1 MQKWYTVSEC
11 HKLTAY
17 QESLLILCW
26 KGSWKSSSKQQLI
39 SLVSCDTLAKLLT
52 PIILDVKREK
62 NLRSHCLLFQ
72 DYIVLSTKLS
82 SYLFSWYFPFSLFRA
97 SNPSTWSP
105 SDWQY
110 MSKGFTLLSYFSNLN
125 IAYMNCFYLYICT
138 YFEHLVT

>member
-26 KGSWKSSSKQQLI
+26 KGSWKSFSKQQLI

-62 NLRSHCLLFQ
+62 NSLGTTNICFRLCTEFLRLQSAKKFGCKQKKCWLILRIFSCFTSKTIEVRNLFFLLP
-72 DYIVLSTKLS
+72 IV
-82 SYLFSWYFPFSLFRA
+82 
-97 SNPSTWSP
+97 
-105 SDWQY
+105 
-110 MSKGFTLLSYFSNLN
+110 
-125 IAYMNCFYLYICT
+125 
-138 YFEHLVT
+138 